1 MRALKFA
8 TSFAVAVACLLVAGC
23 ETMPSATYSNLGD
36 NTYALR
42 KFEGA
47 KVRVATIND
56 QSSFDSSCR
65 LMGPIKTSG
74 NRSLADFIRD
84 SFNDE
89 LKFAGIFSDDQA
101 SVQLV
106 ATLHRASFSSTTGL
120 TGGRWDFSLQ
130 VANPSNGRSVITSLQ
145 YDFDSGF
152 IGDNACRN
160 VANAITPSVQR
171 LINRTISD
179 PGFAALIGK

>member
-8 TSFAVAVACLLVAGC
+8 KSFAVAVACLLVAGC

-47 KVRVATIND
+47 KVRVATISD

-89 LKFAGIFSDDQA
+89 LKFAGIYADDQV
-101 SVQLV
+101 VQLV
-106 ATLHRASFSSTTGL
+106 AMLQRASFSSTTGL

-130 VANPSNGRSVITSLQ
+130 VANPSNGRSVTTSMQ
-145 YDFDSGF
+145 YHFDSGF

-179 PGFAALIGK
+179 PGFAALIGR